1 MLRKIRYSIIGI
13 LLLLLVFLNLNSLKL
28 LCLLLLSIPSFSILV
43 LMFVLF
49 IPEFKKFFVKCFSV
63 IKGNFFHILLTVL
76 GIFFLTFP
84 ILNIF
89 VYKSEQHFIDSFL
102 MGILILFRKNIF
114 KDFSFRKFVDFIKN
128 TFESL
133 QFKDLKVAIRKLE
146 NDVAKVNNEIN
157 ENNSQTIKEDNIHT
171 EKIREI
177 KKIENSQHNF
187 LNNLANGNSKIQI
200 IQLWVSI
207 ESKIKMLAT
216 LCNINTSMGFI
227 DIITSLRN
235 DRYLK
240 ESEFKL
246 IVDFYNVRNQVVHS
260 SGKSLDYP
268 VINIGTQIIGFLDN
282 KIFITSDE
290 IRRNLAIN
298 KLENMSIEDLFREMN
313 TTIVGR
319 PSLLNEYNYFLKKS
333 REAFGEE
340 ATFEKLIADFD
351 NQPIFKKDQIY
362 CAVCRIFQNTL
373 RFPEKFSSD
382 FKEKVLDFVK
392 KNKDGNISDVNR
404 AEALFVRLTDKLM
417 VLKDKI
423 TLIEIYNSINIDI
436 TINQNFLSCLREY
449 SMNSIWNL
457 IKDNQDSVFERLSNI
472 SNQDLEN
479 LILRLAKL
487 EKDID
492 EKYQNA
498 YSQLSDDKKYIYGFS
513 HYASDD
519 TQPFIYR
526 NIRHNLGITDDFTL
540 RLGNEQNT
548 KS

>member
-1 MLRKIRYSIIGI
+1 MPKKIRYFTIVLFII
-13 LLLLLVFLNLNSLKL
+13 LLIVLNFEKLKA
-28 LCLLLLSIPSFSILV
+28 LLSLAIWHPKLSILV
-43 LMFVLF
+43 LL
-49 IPEFKKFFVKCFSV
+49 
-63 IKGNFFHILLTVL
+63 ILLLFPELQKLIIRCFKTIRQNYLNIFINIL

-84 ILNIF
+84 IFNIF
-89 VYKSEQHFIDSFL
+89 IYKSEQHFIDSFIV
-102 MGILILFRKNIF
+102 GILILFRENIF
-114 KDFSFRKFVDFIKN
+114 KDFSFRKFIDFIKD

-133 QFKDLKVAIRKLE
+133 QFKDLKIAIRKLE
-146 NDVAKVNNEIN
+146 EDVAKVNNEIN
-157 ENNSQTIKEDNIHT
+157 EKNSQTTKEDDIHT

-177 KKIENSQHNF
+177 KKIENSQHDF
-187 LNNLANGNSKIQI
+187 LNNLANENSKIQI

-207 ESKIKMLAT
+207 EAKIKMLAT
-216 LCNINTSMGFI
+216 LFNVNTSMGFI
-227 DIITSLRN
+227 DIITSLKN
-235 DRYLK
+235 EKCLK

-246 IVDFYNVRNQVVHS
+246 IIDFYNVRNQVVHS

-282 KIFITSDE
+282 KIFITNDK
-290 IRRNLAIN
+290 IRRNLAVR

-319 PSLLNEYNYFLKKS
+319 PAQLNEYNYFLKKS

-340 ATFEKLIADFD
+340 TTFKNLTADFD

-362 CAVCRIFQNTL
+362 CAVCCIFQNTL
-373 RFPEKFSSD
+373 RFPEKFSAD
-382 FKEKVLDFVK
+382 FKDEVLNFVK
-392 KNKDGNISDVNR
+392 KNKDGNISDINR

-417 VLKDKI
+417 ILKDRM
-423 TLIEIYNSINIDI
+423 TLIDIYNSINIDI
-436 TINQNFLSCLREY
+436 AINQNFSSCLREY

-457 IKDNQDSVFERLSNI
+457 IKESQGSVFEKLSNI
-472 SNQDLEN
+472 SNQDLN
-479 LILRLAKL
+479 NIILRLAKL

-498 YSQLSDDKKYIYGFS
+498 YSKLSDDKKYIYGFS
-513 HYASDD
+513 DYAADN

-526 NIRHNLGITDDFTL
+526 NIRHNLGITEEFTL
-540 RLGNEQNT
+540 RHSNKQNT